1 MQSNE
6 SPISPPGPVFRA
18 AQYVRMSTEHQQY
31 STENQADKIR
41 EYAARRN
48 IEIVRTYADEGKS
61 GLRIDG
67 RQALQQLI
75 GDVQA
80 GKADFQIILV
90 YDVSRWGRFQDAD
103 ESAYYEY
110 ICRRA
115 GIQVAY
121 CAEQFENDGS
131 PVSTIVKGVK
141 RAMAGEYSRELSAK
155 VFAGQCRLI
164 ELGFRQG
171 GPAGYG
177 LRRVLIDQ
185 SGAVKGQLSRGE
197 HKSLQ
202 TDRVILQPGPDEE
215 VAVVNQIY
223 RWFVE
228 DGLFESEIADRLNT
242 RGIRTDLGRDW
253 TRATVREVLS
263 NEKYIGNN
271 VYNRRSFKL
280 KKVRVVNRPEMWIKK
295 EGAFEGIVPPELFYT
310 AQGILRERAHRFSNE
325 ELIEKLRRLFQQH
338 GYLSGL
344 IIDES
349 EGMPSAAAYAH
360 RFGSLIRA
368 YQTVGFTPDR
378 DYQYLEVNQFLRRL
392 HPEIVGQTERMIA
405 DVGGA
410 VARSGRDELVFLERM
425 SDLRRLASGESFP
438 PQFVETRLRFS
449 PFIKDIMTVG
459 DATREFVVA
468 LINIDM
474 NVVSRWAE
482 EKNLSFS
489 TFTDLSQ
496 KPEVADLLRTEI
508 QRVNSFLPAHA
519 RVRRFANFPKEL
531 DPDEGELTRT
541 RKLRREFLEQRY
553 AAVIDGLYAG
563 ADAVDIKIPV
573 TYQDGRQG
581 SLAAQVAIHDSET
594 PAQRHGKA
602 VVQRRVA

>member
-1 MQSNE
+1 M
-6 SPISPPGPVFRA
+6 FRA

-31 STENQADKIR
+31 STENQADKVR
-41 EYAARRN
+41 EYAARRG

-67 RQALQQLI
+67 RQALQTLI
-75 GDVQA
+75 KDVES
-80 GKADFQIILV
+80 GNADFGIILV

-171 GPAGYG
+171 GPAGFG

-185 SGAVKGQLSRGE
+185 SGSIKSELARGE

-202 TDRVILQPGPDEE
+202 TDRVILMPGPDEE
-215 VAVVNQIY
+215 TRVVVQIY
-223 RWFVE
+223 RWFV
-228 DGLFESEIADRLNT
+228 DESAHEQDIADRLNS

-280 KKVRVVNRPEMWIKK
+280 KKVRVVNQPAMWIKK
-295 EGAFEGIVPPELFYT
+295 EGAFEAIVPPDLFYT
-310 AQGILRERAHRFSNE
+310 AQGILRARAQRFSDE
-325 ELIEKLRRLFQQH
+325 ELIEKLRRLYQQH

-344 IIDES
+344 IIDEA
-349 EGMPSAAAYAH
+349 EGMPSAAAFAH

-378 DYQYLEVNQFLRRL
+378 DYQYLQVNQFLRRM
-392 HPEIVGQTERMIA
+392 HPEVVADTERRIA
-405 DVGGA
+405 DMGGA
-410 VARSGRDELVFLERM
+410 VLRDPAT
-425 SDLRRLASGESFP
+425 DLL
-438 PQFVETRLRFS
+438 
-449 PFIKDIMTVG
+449 TVN
-459 DATREFVVA
+459 REFTISLVLA
-468 LINIDM
+468 RCQQLDNGRR
-474 NVVSRWAE
+474 RW
-482 EKNLSFS
+482 K
-489 TFTDLSQ
+489 
-496 KPEVADLLRTEI
+496 
-508 QRVNSFLPAHA
+508 
-519 RVRRFANFPKEL
+519 VRF
-531 DPDEGELTRT
+531 DP
-541 RKLRREFLEQRY
+541 
-553 AAVIDGLYAG
+553 
-563 ADAVDIKIPV
+563 
-573 TYQDGRQG
+573 
-581 SLAAQVAIHDSET
+581 SLAPDITVAVRLNDANDGALDYYLLPRLDFGQPRIHLADHNGFEFENYRFDTLDYLYGMTERS
-594 PAQRHGKA
+594 RI
-602 VVQRRVA
+602 RRAA

>member
-6 SPISPPGPVFRA
+6 SSPSPSGSGPVYRA

-31 STENQADKIR
+31 STENQGDKIR

-75 GDVQA
+75 ADVQS

-185 SGAVKGQLSRGE
+185 SGSVKGQLSRGE

-215 VAVVNQIY
+215 VTVVNQIY

-228 DGLFESEIADRLNT
+228 GNLFESEIADRLNAK
-242 RGIRTDLGRDW
+242 GIVTDLGRAW
-253 TRATVREVLS
+253 TRATVREILS

-280 KKVRVVNRPEMWIKK
+280 KKVRVVNQPEMWIKK
-295 EGAFEGIVPPELFYT
+295 EGAFEGIVRSDLFYT
-310 AQGILRERAHRFSNE
+310 AQGILRARAHRYTNE
-325 ELIEKLRRLFQQH
+325 ELVEKLRRLFQQH

-344 IIDES
+344 IIDEA

-360 RFGSLIRA
+360 RFGNLIRA
-368 YQTVGFTPDR
+368 YQAVGFTPDR

-392 HPEIVGQTERMIA
+392 HPEIVGQTEKMIA
-405 DVGGA
+405 EVGGA
-410 VARSGRDELVFLERM
+410 VARDPAT
-425 SDLRRLASGESFP
+425 DLL
-438 PQFVETRLRFS
+438 
-449 PFIKDIMTVG
+449 TVN
-459 DATREFVVA
+459 REFTVSLVLSRCQLQGNDRRRWKVRFDISLTPDITVA
-468 LINIDM
+468 VRLDDSNQAALDYYLLPRLDFGQPRIHLADHNGLEFESYRFDSLDCLYSM
-474 NVVSRWAE
+474 AERSR
-482 EKNLSFS
+482 
-489 TFTDLSQ
+489 
-496 KPEVADLLRTEI
+496 I
-508 QRVNSFLPAHA
+508 
-519 RVRRFANFPKEL
+519 RR
-531 DPDEGELTRT
+531 
-541 RKLRREFLEQRY
+541 
-553 AAVIDGLYAG
+553 AA
-563 ADAVDIKIPV
+563 
-573 TYQDGRQG
+573 
-581 SLAAQVAIHDSET
+581 
-594 PAQRHGKA
+594 
-602 VVQRRVA
+602 